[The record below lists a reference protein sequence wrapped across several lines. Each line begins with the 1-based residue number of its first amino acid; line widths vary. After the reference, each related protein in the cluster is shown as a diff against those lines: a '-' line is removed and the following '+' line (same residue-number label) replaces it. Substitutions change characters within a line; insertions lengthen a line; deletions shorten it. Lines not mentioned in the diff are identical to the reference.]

1 MKNKGLLLGAMLLM
15 LTAVAHAQW
24 RVGATIGTTANHYRM
39 DRQYMSDYHIN
50 DRWGLTMGVT
60 GQYDFTE
67 WLGVRADFN
76 WTQKNHRVLR
86 DRIPMDYKYVNNYLQ
101 LPVMASFSFG
111 GQKLRGF
118 CNLGVYGGYW
128 LSSNYSGVDYN
139 SFVGAPYDVKGHVD
153 FNSDRDQRWDCGFVG
168 GLGVE
173 YRFARHWG
181 AQVEARYYYSTTS
194 VQKQYMR
201 VKDYRYNSTLAL
213 QAGACYFF

>member
-1 MKNKGLLLGAMLLM
+1 MLLM

-24 RVGATIGTTANHYRM
+24 RVGATIGTSANHYRM

-213 QAGACYFF
+213 QAGVCYFF

>member
-1 MKNKGLLLGAMLLM
+1 M
-15 LTAVAHAQW
+15 AHAQW
-24 RVGATIGTTANHYRM
+24 RVGATIGTSANHYRM

-213 QAGACYFF
+213 QAGVSYFF

>member
-1 MKNKGLLLGAMLLM
+1 MLLM

-24 RVGATIGTTANHYRM
+24 RVGATIGTSANHYRM

-213 QAGACYFF
+213 QAGVSYFF

>member
-1 MKNKGLLLGAMLLM
+1 M
-15 LTAVAHAQW
+15 LTTVAHAQW
-24 RVGATIGTTANHYRM
+24 RVGATIGTSANHYRM

-213 QAGACYFF
+213 QAGASYFF

>member
-1 MKNKGLLLGAMLLM
+1 MLLLGAMLLM

-24 RVGATIGTTANHYRM
+24 RVGATIGTSANHYRM

-213 QAGACYFF
+213 QAGVSYFF

>member
-1 MKNKGLLLGAMLLM
+1 MGAMLLM
-15 LTAVAHAQW
+15 LTTVAHAQW

-128 LSSNYSGVDYN
+128 LSSNYSGVDYS
-139 SFVGAPYDVKGHVD
+139 SFVGASYDVKGHVD

-168 GLGVE
+168 GMGVE

>member
-1 MKNKGLLLGAMLLM
+1 MKNKVFLLGAMLLM

-24 RVGATIGTTANHYRM
+24 RVGATIGTSANHYRM

-213 QAGACYFF
+213 QAGVSYFF

>member
-1 MKNKGLLLGAMLLM
+1 MKNKVFLLGAMLLM

-24 RVGATIGTTANHYRM
+24 RVGATIGTSANHYRM

-76 WTQKNHRVLR
+76 WIQKNHRVLR

-213 QAGACYFF
+213 QAGVSYFF

>member
-1 MKNKGLLLGAMLLM
+1 MKNKILLLGAMLLM
-15 LTAVAHAQW
+15 LTTVAHAQW
-24 RVGATIGTTANHYRM
+24 RVGATIGTSANHYRM

-213 QAGACYFF
+213 QAGVSYFF

>member
-1 MKNKGLLLGAMLLM
+1 MKNKVFLLGAMLLM

-24 RVGATIGTTANHYRM
+24 RVGATIGTSANHYRM

-181 AQVEARYYYSTTS
+181 AQVEARYYYSTTC

-213 QAGACYFF
+213 QAGVSYFF

>member
-1 MKNKGLLLGAMLLM
+1 M
-15 LTAVAHAQW
+15 LTTVAHAQW
-24 RVGATIGTTANHYRM
+24 RVGATIGTSANHYRM

-213 QAGACYFF
+213 QAGVSYFF

>member
-1 MKNKGLLLGAMLLM
+1 MGAMLLM

-24 RVGATIGTTANHYRM
+24 RVGATIGTSANHYRM

-213 QAGACYFF
+213 QAGVSYFF

>member
-1 MKNKGLLLGAMLLM
+1 MLLM

-24 RVGATIGTTANHYRM
+24 RVGATIGTSANHYRM

-168 GLGVE
+168 GLRVE

-213 QAGACYFF
+213 QAGVSYFF

>member
-1 MKNKGLLLGAMLLM
+1 MKNKSLLLGAMLLM

-24 RVGATIGTTANHYRM
+24 RVGATIGTSANHYRM

-213 QAGACYFF
+213 QAGVSYFF

>member
-1 MKNKGLLLGAMLLM
+1 MKNKVLLLGAMLLM

-24 RVGATIGTTANHYRM
+24 RVGATIGTSANHYRM

-213 QAGACYFF
+213 QAGVSYFF

>member
-1 MKNKGLLLGAMLLM
+1 MKNKVFLLGAMLLM
-15 LTAVAHAQW
+15 LTTVAHAQW
-24 RVGATIGTTANHYRM
+24 RVGATIGTSANHYRM

-213 QAGACYFF
+213 QAGVSYFF

>member
-1 MKNKGLLLGAMLLM
+1 MKNKILLLGAMLLM
-15 LTAVAHAQW
+15 LTTVAHAQW
-24 RVGATIGTTANHYRM
+24 RVGATIGTSANHYRM

-213 QAGACYFF
+213 QAGASYFF

>member
-1 MKNKGLLLGAMLLM
+1 MLLM
-15 LTAVAHAQW
+15 LTTVAHAQW
-24 RVGATIGTTANHYRM
+24 RVGATIGTSANHYRM

-201 VKDYRYNSTLAL
+201 VKDYRYNSTLTL
-213 QAGACYFF
+213 QAGVSYFF

>member
-1 MKNKGLLLGAMLLM
+1 MLLM
-15 LTAVAHAQW
+15 LTTVAHAQW
-24 RVGATIGTTANHYRM
+24 RVGATIGTSANHYRM

-213 QAGACYFF
+213 QAGVSYFF

>member
-1 MKNKGLLLGAMLLM
+1 MKNKVFLLGAMLLM
-15 LTAVAHAQW
+15 LTTVAHAQW
-24 RVGATIGTTANHYRM
+24 RVGATIGTSTNHYRM

-101 LPVMASFSFG
+101 LPVMALFSFG

-213 QAGACYFF
+213 QAGVSYFF

>member
-1 MKNKGLLLGAMLLM
+1 MKNKSLLLGAMLLM

-24 RVGATIGTTANHYRM
+24 RVGATIGTSANHYRM

-213 QAGACYFF
+213 QAGVCYFF

>member
-1 MKNKGLLLGAMLLM
+1 MKNKRLLLGAMLLM

>member
-1 MKNKGLLLGAMLLM
+1 MGAMLLM
-15 LTAVAHAQW
+15 LTTVAHAQW
-24 RVGATIGTTANHYRM
+24 RVGATIGTSANHYRM

-213 QAGACYFF
+213 QAGVSYFF

>member
-1 MKNKGLLLGAMLLM
+1 M

-24 RVGATIGTTANHYRM
+24 RVGATIGTSANHYRM

-213 QAGACYFF
+213 QAGVSYFF